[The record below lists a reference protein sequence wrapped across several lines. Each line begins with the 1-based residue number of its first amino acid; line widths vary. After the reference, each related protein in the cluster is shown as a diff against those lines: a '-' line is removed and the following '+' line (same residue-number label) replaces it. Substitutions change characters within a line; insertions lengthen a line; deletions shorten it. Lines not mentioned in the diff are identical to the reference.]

1 MACKQNIISEEYVDL
16 LIRYRNSLERAEE
29 VYSGYCRQTINDS
42 WFVLYLS
49 ISELASL
56 SLNFESLGYYTIP
69 KLYGLMEQS
78 SMIES
83 GVIRLRNQSRLNLLG
98 KDVIIGFVDTGIDY
112 LHEVFKD
119 ARGETRIL
127 SIWDQSDNT
136 GTPPKEF
143 CYGSEY
149 SRGQINE
156 AILSDNPYDIVPEQ
170 DEENGH
176 GTFMAGIAAGS
187 IIGDDFTGAAPESSI
202 IAVKL
207 RQAKNVLRDFYFV
220 NESANA
226 YSETDIMLG
235 ISYLVQRAIEEEK
248 PLVICLGVGTSYGP
262 HTSGTPLSQMLNVI
276 SDYVQIVVVTPTGN
290 EANARHHYQGTIM
303 KGTETDTVELRV
315 GENEK
320 GFLLELWGSQPDI
333 FSVEIISPSGE
344 TVSRIQASNEE
355 YHRLDFIFEN
365 TVIYLYYDIV
375 ETINGNQLIT
385 MRFENPSPGIWRIR
399 VYDNNALSG
408 NFHMWLPITEFLSS
422 ETYFINSSPYTT
434 LTQPSSATNPI
445 SVGAYN
451 HRDNSIWIDSGRGYA
466 ANGVVKPEIVA
477 PGVNVYGPRAGGT
490 HNGYTT
496 RSGTSVA
503 AAHAAGI
510 SALLFN
516 WQLKQNVYST
526 ANTLDVKSLLILGAK
541 RESGRS
547 YPNPEW
553 GYGAV
558 DIYNV
563 FASLINR

>member
-1 MACKQNIISEEYVDL
+1 MACKQNIVSEDYIDL
-16 LIRYRNSLERAEE
+16 LIRYRNSMERAEE
-29 VYSGYCRQTINDS
+29 FYSGYCRQIINDS
-42 WFVLYLS
+42 WFVLYTPVPGMA
-49 ISELASL
+49 E
-56 SLNFESLGYYTIP
+56 LNFETLGYYTIP

-83 GVIRLRNQSRLNLLG
+83 GVLRLRNQSRLNLLG

-112 LHEVFKD
+112 LHEVF
-119 ARGETRIL
+119 RNSQGQTRIL

-136 GTPPKEF
+136 GTPPREF

-149 SRGQINE
+149 DSEEINR
-156 AILSDNPYDIVPEQ
+156 AILSDDPYSIVPEM

-187 IIGDDFTGAAPESSI
+187 DMGDDFTGAAPESSI
-202 IAVKL
+202 IVVKL
-207 RQAKNVLRDFYFV
+207 RHAKKVLRDFYFIS
-220 NESANA
+220 EGAIA
-226 YSETDIMLG
+226 YSEADIMLG
-235 ISYLVQRAIEEEK
+235 ISYLLERAIEEEK
-248 PLVICLGVGTSYGP
+248 QLVICLGIGTSYGP

-276 SDYVQIVVVTPTGN
+276 ADYVQIAVITPMGN
-290 EANARHHYQGTIM
+290 EANARHHYQGSIVQ
-303 KGTETDTVELRV
+303 GSETDTVELRV
-315 GENEK
+315 GDNEK
-320 GFLLELWGSQPDI
+320 GFLLELWGDQPDI
-333 FSVEIISPSGE
+333 FSVEIVAPSGE
-344 TVSRIQASNEE
+344 TVRRIQASNED
-355 YHRLDFIFEN
+355 YHRIDFIFEN
-365 TVIYLYYDIV
+365 TIIYLFYDIV
-375 ETINGNQLIT
+375 ETVNGNQLIT

-408 NFHMWLPITEFLSS
+408 NFHMWLPISDFLSS
-422 ETYFINSSPYTT
+422 ETYFLNSSPYTT

-451 HRDNSIWIDSGRGYA
+451 HRNNSIWIDSGRGYS
-466 ANGVVKPEIVA
+466 ANGDVKPDIVA

-490 HNGYTT
+490 HNMYTT

-516 WQLKQNVYST
+516 WQLEQNFYST
-526 ANTLDVKSLLILGAK
+526 ANTQDIKSLLILGAK
-541 RESGRS
+541 REMGRS

-553 GYGAV
+553 GYGAIDV
-558 DIYNV
+558 YNV

>member
-1 MACKQNIISEEYVDL
+1 MACKQNIISEDYIDL
-16 LIRYRNSLERAEE
+16 LIRYRNSMEKAEE
-29 VYSGYCRQTINDS
+29 FYSGYCRQIINDS
-42 WFVLYLS
+42 WFALYLPV
-49 ISELASL
+49 SEAT
-56 SLNFESLGYYTIP
+56 SLNFGTFGYYTIP

-83 GVIRLRNQSRLNLLG
+83 GVLRLRNQSRLNLLG

-112 LHEVFKD
+112 LHEVF
-119 ARGETRIL
+119 RNSQGQTRIL
-127 SIWDQSDNT
+127 SIWDQSDDT

-149 SRGQINE
+149 GSEEINR
-156 AILSDNPYDIVPEQ
+156 AILSDDPYSIVPEK

-187 IIGDDFTGAAPESSI
+187 DMGGDFTGAAPESSI

-207 RQAKNVLRDFYFV
+207 RQAKKVLKDFYFI
-220 NESANA
+220 NDSANA

-235 ISYLVQRAIEEEK
+235 ISYLVKRAIEEEK
-248 PLVICLGVGTSYGP
+248 PLVLCVGVGTSSGP

-276 SDYVQIVVVTPTGN
+276 SDYVKIAVVTPMGN
-290 EANARHHYQGTIM
+290 EANSRHHYQGSIVQ
-303 KGTETDTVELRV
+303 ERANDTVEVRV

-320 GFLLELWGSQPDI
+320 GFLLELWGNQPDI
-333 FSVEIISPSGE
+333 FSVEIVAPSGE
-344 TVSRIQASNEE
+344 TVNRIQASNED
-355 YHRLDFIFEN
+355 YRRIDFIFEN
-365 TVIYLYYDIV
+365 TVIYLFYDIV
-375 ETINGNQLIT
+375 ETINGNQLIS

-408 NFHMWLPITEFLSS
+408 NFHMLLPINGFLSS

-451 HRDNSIWIDSGRGYA
+451 HRNNSIWIDSGRGYSA
-466 ANGVVKPEIVA
+466 SGDIKPEIVA

-490 HNGYTT
+490 HNSYTT

-503 AAHAAGI
+503 AAHVAGI

-516 WQLKQNVYST
+516 WQLQQNFYST
-526 ANTLDVKSLLILGAK
+526 ANTLDIKSLLILGAK
-541 RESGRS
+541 RENGRS

-553 GYGAV
+553 GYGAIDV
-558 DIYNV
+558 YNV
-563 FASLINR
+563 FANLINR